1 LREAGMKQIVVAVDL
16 SEPSLRAVDLAA
28 DLAAKYD
35 AELVLL
41 TVGRVIAGPD
51 PGMEAY
57 ARMEHIPEPV
67 PTLAVESMHEGLA
80 GVRDRAAARGVRRI
94 STDVF
99 VGDPAEQILAC
110 ANTRQADLIALG
122 SRGHGR
128 LTGLLLG
135 SVAQKV
141 VTLAQCAVLVVH

>member
-1 LREAGMKQIVVAVDL
+1 
-16 SEPSLRAVDLAA
+16 VDLAA

-41 TVGRVIAGPD
+41 TVGHEIIGPD

-57 ARMEHIPEPV
+57 ARMEHIQEPV
-67 PTLAVESMHEGLA
+67 PTVAIESIRGGLA
-80 GVRDRAAARGVRRI
+80 GVRDRAAAKGAQHI

-128 LTGLLLG
+128 LAGLLLG

-141 VTLAQCAVLVVH
+141 VSLARCAVLVVH

>member
-1 LREAGMKQIVVAVDL
+1 MKRIVVAVDL

-28 DLAAKYD
+28 DLAARYG

-41 TVGRVIAGPD
+41 TVGHEITGPD

-57 ARMEHIPEPV
+57 ARMEHIQEPV
-67 PTLAVESMHEGLA
+67 RTVAIELMREGLA
-80 GVRDRAAARGVRRI
+80 GVRDRAAAKGAQHI
-94 STDVF
+94 STEVF
-99 VGDPAEQILAC
+99 VGEPAEQILAC
-110 ANTRQADLIALG
+110 ANAMQADLVALG

-128 LTGLLLG
+128 LIGLLLG

-141 VTLAQCAVLVVH
+141 VALAHCAVLVVH

>member
-1 LREAGMKQIVVAVDL
+1 MRRIVVAVDL
-16 SEPSLRAVDLAA
+16 SEPSLRAVDFAA
-28 DLAAKYD
+28 DLAARYD

-41 TVGRVIAGPD
+41 TVGHEVAGPD

-57 ARMEHIPEPV
+57 ARMEHIQ
-67 PTLAVESMHEGLA
+67 ESASAMAIASMRGGLA
-80 GVRDRAAARGVRRI
+80 AVRDRAAAQGARHI

-99 VGDPAEQILAC
+99 VGEPAEQILAC
-110 ANTRQADLIALG
+110 ADARQADLIALG

-135 SVAQKV
+135 SVTQKV
-141 VTLAQCAVLVVH
+141 VALAQCAVLVVH

>member
-1 LREAGMKQIVVAVDL
+1 MKRIVVGVDL

-41 TVGRVIAGPD
+41 TVGHEIGGPD

-57 ARMEHIPEPV
+57 ARMEHIREPV
-67 PTLAVESMHEGLA
+67 PTLAIQSMREGLA
-80 GVRDRAAARGVRRI
+80 VACDRATAKGAAHV

-99 VGDPAEQILAC
+99 VGDPAEQILVC
-110 ANTRQADLIALG
+110 ANAGQADLIALG

-141 VTLAQCAVLVVH
+141 VALARCPVLIVH

>member
-1 LREAGMKQIVVAVDL
+1 MKRIVVAVDL

-28 DLAAKYD
+28 DLAANYD

-41 TVGRVIAGPD
+41 TVGHEIAGPD

-57 ARMEHIPEPV
+57 ARLEHIQEPV
-67 PTLAVESMHEGLA
+67 RTLAMTSMREGLA
-80 GVRDRAAARGVRRI
+80 VVRDRAAVKGAKHV

-99 VGDPAEQILAC
+99 VGDPAQQILAC
-110 ANTRQADLIALG
+110 ADAMQADLIALG

-128 LTGLLLG
+128 LVGLLLG

-141 VTLAQCAVLVVH
+141 VSLAHCAVLVVH

>member
-1 LREAGMKQIVVAVDL
+1 MEEQMKRIVAAVDR

-28 DLAAKYD
+28 DLASKYD

-41 TVGRVIAGPD
+41 TVGRDIAGPD

-57 ARMEHIPEPV
+57 ARMEHLREPM
-67 PTLAVESMHEGLA
+67 PTLLIESIRGELVEA
-80 GVRDRAAARGVRRI
+80 RDRAATMGARRI
-94 STDVF
+94 STEEF
-99 VGDPAEQILAC
+99 VGDPAAQILAL
-110 ANTRQADLIALG
+110 ASDSQADLIVMG

-128 LTGLLLG
+128 LTGLLRG

-141 VTLAQCAVLVVH
+141 VPLAHCPVLVVH

>member
-1 LREAGMKQIVVAVDL
+1 MKRIVAAVDR

-28 DLAAKYD
+28 DLAAKYG

-41 TVGRVIAGPD
+41 TVGHAIAGPD

-57 ARMEHIPEPV
+57 ARLEHIREPV
-67 PTLAVESMHEGLA
+67 PTIAIESMREGLA
-80 GVRDRAAARGVRRI
+80 SVRDRAVAKGVRHV
-94 STDVF
+94 STEVF

-110 ANTRQADLIALG
+110 ADARQADLIALG

-128 LTGLLLG
+128 LAGLLLG

-141 VTLAQCAVLVVH
+141 VALAQCAVLVVH

>member
-1 LREAGMKQIVVAVDL
+1 MKRIIAAVDR

-28 DLAAKYD
+28 DLANKYD

-41 TVGRVIAGPD
+41 TVGHVITGPD

-57 ARMEHIPEPV
+57 ARMEHIRE
-67 PTLAVESMHEGLA
+67 PTLTLLIEAIRDDLA
-80 GVRDRAAARGVRRI
+80 EARDRAAARGARRI
-94 STDVF
+94 STEVF
-99 VGDPAEQILAC
+99 TGDPAAQILAS
-110 ANTRQADLIALG
+110 ASAGHTDLIVMG

-141 VTLAQCAVLVVH
+141 VALAHCPVLVVH

>member
-1 LREAGMKQIVVAVDL
+1 MQRIVVAVDM

-28 DLAAKYD
+28 DLAAKYG

-41 TVGRVIAGPD
+41 TIGREIAGPD

-57 ARMEHIPEPV
+57 ARMEHIQDPV
-67 PTLAVESMHEGLA
+67 PMIAVDSMREELA
-80 GVRDRAAARGVRRI
+80 GVRDRAAKGALHI

-110 ANTRQADLIALG
+110 ANARQADLIALG

-128 LTGLLLG
+128 LAGLLIG

-141 VTLAQCAVLVVH
+141 VALARCPVLVVH

>member
-1 LREAGMKQIVVAVDL
+1 MKRIVVAVDL

-35 AELVLL
+35 AELLLL
-41 TVGRVIAGPD
+41 TVGHEIAGPD

-57 ARMEHIPEPV
+57 ARMEHIQEPV
-67 PTLAVESMHEGLA
+67 RTLAIVSMRERLA
-80 GVRDRAAARGVRRI
+80 EVRDRAAAKGARQI

-99 VGDPAEQILAC
+99 VGNPAEQILAC
-110 ANTRQADLIALG
+110 ATATQADLIALG

-128 LTGLLLG
+128 LAGLLLG

-141 VTLAQCAVLVVH
+141 VALARCAVLVVH